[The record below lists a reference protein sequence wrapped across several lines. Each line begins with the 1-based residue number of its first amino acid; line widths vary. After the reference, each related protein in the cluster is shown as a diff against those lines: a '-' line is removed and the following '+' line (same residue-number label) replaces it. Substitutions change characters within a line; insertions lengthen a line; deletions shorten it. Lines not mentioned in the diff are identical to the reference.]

1 MRRASPIDAAGSSS
15 LSDDVPP
22 PTSSYRLLTVRALDQ
37 DLLRRARPV
46 RRLLLADA
54 TLGVGASVLVL
65 LQATLLASI
74 VADAFSGASLTDVTP
89 ELELLVLTFAGRALL
104 VWGFEIGGRRAAS
117 SVLSDLR
124 LALAE
129 NRLRKHA
136 TALDGTEAGEVAA
149 STVQGVDAL
158 EAYFGRYLPQLVL
171 AVFVPLAVL
180 AWVAAIDPVSATL
193 MLLTLP
199 LVPVFMWLIGRYTE
213 ERTREHWHALRLLS
227 MHFLDVVRG
236 LPTLRAFN
244 RSEAQAATIS
254 NVGERY
260 RRATMATLR
269 VGFLSGSVLE
279 LAATLGVALVA
290 VEVGV
295 RLADGSLGLQAG
307 LTVLVLAP
315 ELYLPLRQLASQFH
329 ASADGLAVAE
339 RILGLLD
346 APGTAPQGGRLIP
359 PSPAVASIRLEQVS
373 FAYPSRP
380 SLVLDRFEL
389 ELSPGE
395 TMALVGPSGAGKTTV
410 ARLLLCFAEPDA
422 GRITVGGVD
431 LAECRPDAWRRS
443 IAWVPQ
449 QPTLFRGTV
458 ADNIRLGD
466 VAADESRIR
475 DAAVLAG
482 ADRFVEAL
490 PAGYETI
497 VGDGGRP
504 LSAGERRRI
513 ALARAFVRDAPLVIL
528 DEPTA
533 DLDATSAAVI
543 GEAIERLRI
552 GRTVLLIAHRAGLV
566 QRADR
571 VVALGEG
578 GTAVAWNEA
587 A

>member
-1 MRRASPIDAAGSSS
+1 M
-15 LSDDVPP
+15 
-22 PTSSYRLLTVRALDQ
+22 
-37 DLLRRARPV
+37 

-54 TLGVGASVLVL
+54 VLGLGASVLILV
-65 LQATLLASI
+65 QATLLAAI
-74 VADAFSGASLTDVTP
+74 VADAFSGASLADVTP
-89 ELELLVLTFAGRALL
+89 KLQLLALTFAGRALL

-117 SVLSDLR
+117 SVLSELR
-124 LALAE
+124 LAVVE
-129 NRLRKHA
+129 SRLRKQA
-136 TALDGTEAGEVAA
+136 AALDGTEAGEVAA
-149 STVQGVDAL
+149 SAVQGVDAL
-158 EAYFGRYLPQLVL
+158 EAYFARYLPQVVL
-171 AVFVPLAVL
+171 AVLVPIAVL
-180 AWVAAIDPVSATL
+180 AWVGAIDVVSAAL
-193 MLLTLP
+193 MMLTLP

-227 MHFLDVVRG
+227 SHFLDLVRG

-244 RSEAQAATIS
+244 RSRPQAAVIS

-290 VEVGV
+290 VSVGI
-295 RLADGSLGLQAG
+295 RLADGGLGLQAG

-315 ELYLPLRQLASQFH
+315 ELFVPLRQLASQFH

-339 RILGLLD
+339 RMLGLLD
-346 APGTAPQGGRLIP
+346 TPGAAPRGGRLIA
-359 PSPAVASIRLEQVS
+359 PSPADASIRLERVS
-373 FAYPSRP
+373 FAYPSRA
-380 SLVLDRFEL
+380 SLVLDGFEL

-395 TMALVGPSGAGKTTV
+395 TVALVGPSGAGKTTV
-410 ARLLLCFAEPDA
+410 AKLLLCLAEPTA

-431 LAECRPDAWRRS
+431 LAECRQGAWRRS

-449 QPTLFRGTV
+449 RPTLFRGTV

-466 VAADESRIR
+466 RWADELQIR
-475 DAAVLAG
+475 DAAILAG

-490 PAGYETI
+490 PAGYQTMI
-497 VGDGGRP
+497 GDGGRP

-513 ALARAFVRDAPLVIL
+513 ALARAFVRDAQLVIL

-533 DLDATSAAVI
+533 DLDATSAAVVA
-543 GEAIERLRI
+543 EAIERLRI

-566 QRADR
+566 RRADR

-578 GTAVAWNEA
+578 GPAVAWNEA